1 MLPDQFPSIGSECSR
16 RIVSTREMVGELET
30 TVPASHSALVAVGM
44 AVADVPPTLLDAWE
58 EDLESTVP
66 AFSGASPGVPVRNR
80 FSALESTVRDT
91 DSLTMVGSRRDV
103 EVFPMTDDEVGHVSR
118 EPTRIRPLQE
128 VGLDPTDAGH
138 ATINS
143 RSAVG

>member
-1 MLPDQFPSIGSECSR
+1 MQSEDR
-16 RIVSTREMVGELET
+16 FDPRDGGRVRET

-66 AFSGASPGVPVRNR
+66 ALSGASPGVPVRNR

-91 DSLTMVGSRRDV
+91 DSLTVV
-103 EVFPMTDDEVGHVSR
+103 
-118 EPTRIRPLQE
+118 
-128 VGLDPTDAGH
+128 
-138 ATINS
+138 
-143 RSAVG
+143 